1 MKLILNQDVHNL
13 GEEGDVVVVR
23 RGYGRNYLLP
33 QGLAVPFNKQNQA
46 YFASRAEII
55 EKRKEEKRKAASSLK
70 ERIDEMSITI
80 LVSAGDS
87 GRLFGSV
94 TNSMVQE
101 ALAKE
106 GIEVER
112 KRIEVPSHAI
122 KMIGEYKINV
132 RLYEGE
138 SAVLTLDVTSEAL
151 LKKREADA
159 AAEAEKAAKAEE
171 VVAEEAPVEV
181 EEVVAEEAPVVE
193 AEEVVEEKVEE
204 AVAEEVVEEA
214 VAEEE
219 SETKEEAVAEEEESS
234 EEAPAEAV
242 ESEE

>member
-13 GEEGDVVVVR
+13 GEEGDVVVVK

-55 EKRKEEKRKAASSLK
+55 EKRKEEKRKAAASLK

-101 ALAKE
+101 ALLKE

-122 KMIGEYKINV
+122 KMVGDYKINV

-138 SAVLTLDVTSEAL
+138 SAVLTLDVVSEAL
-151 LKKREADA
+151 LKKREADKEAAEAAA
-159 AAEAEKAAKAEE
+159 AAEAEKDATKEE
-171 VVAEEAPVEV
+171 VAVEEAVV
-181 EEVVAEEAPVVE
+181 EEVVAEEVAVEEAVV
-193 AEEVVEEKVEE
+193 EEVVEEEVE
-204 AVAEEVVEEA
+204 A
-214 VAEEE
+214 
-219 SETKEEAVAEEEESS
+219 EEAVAEEEEVAA
-234 EEAPAEAV
+234 EEAPDEAA